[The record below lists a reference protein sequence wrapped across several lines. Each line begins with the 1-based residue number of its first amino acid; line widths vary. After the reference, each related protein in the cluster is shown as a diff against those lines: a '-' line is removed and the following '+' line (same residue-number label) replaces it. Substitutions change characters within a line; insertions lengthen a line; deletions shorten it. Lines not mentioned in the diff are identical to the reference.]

1 MTAIAIVWTVNG
13 ARPVEAARGASRLLL
28 TINGEARQL
37 AVRYS
42 PFRRIRASEL
52 LALLPP
58 VSEVFRAPRAADPLA
73 VVNGAAAATYTVD
86 ATIGSDAGVLTAGLD
101 RVPAPLWTWDLRGVR
116 GPWHQ
121 TVTVVNDAR
130 ALRFDGDE
138 RTRRAVSDIVVRA
151 QRRLPPR
158 DRVSDQVAS
167 RAARYGPA
175 TVFLLDGQ
183 AYLEPGGSWIAGGA
197 AARFAIA
204 HERGEP
210 VQLFVR
216 NFAVSNTVVLETD
229 GWRQDVT
236 LKPREERVL
245 DVPIDPSRAG
255 VVLRVRSVTG
265 VRPADI
271 EPGNQDKRVLGCW
284 IETR

>member
-1 MTAIAIVWTVNG
+1 
-13 ARPVEAARGASRLLL
+13 VEAARGASRLLL
-28 TINGEARQL
+28 TVVGDARQL

-42 PFRRIRASEL
+42 PFRRVRASEL
-52 LALLPP
+52 LTLLPP
-58 VSEVFRAPRAADPLA
+58 VSEVFPARRAADPLA
-73 VVNGAAAATYTVD
+73 VVTDAAAATYTVD

-121 TVTVVNDAR
+121 TMTVVNDAR

-151 QRRLPPR
+151 ERRLPPR
-158 DRVSDQVAS
+158 DRVSDRVAS

-175 TVFLLDGQ
+175 TVFLLGGH

-197 AARFAIA
+197 AAEFAIA

-216 NFAVSNTVVLETD
+216 NFVVPNTVVLETD
-229 GWRQDVT
+229 GWRQAVT
-236 LKPREERVL
+236 LKPREERL
-245 DVPIDPSRAG
+245 FAVPTDPARAG
-255 VVLRVRSVTG
+255 VVLRVRSTTG